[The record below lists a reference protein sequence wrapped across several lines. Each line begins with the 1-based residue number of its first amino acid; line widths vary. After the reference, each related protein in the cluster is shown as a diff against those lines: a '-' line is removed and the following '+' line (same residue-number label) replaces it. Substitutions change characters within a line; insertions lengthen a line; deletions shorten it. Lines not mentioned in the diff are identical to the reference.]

1 MADEEKGTKP
11 EDEGDESLVVDEEP
25 AKKFSMTPII
35 VAMYVGIVLAASFV
49 TERIIV
55 PAASRALAEKGY
67 TRELEKPEPKEE
79 FGEIYVI
86 EDLIVNPAGSG
97 GTRYL
102 ATSVGLQ
109 PANADVL
116 ARIEK
121 RDAQIKDS
129 LLRILGSRTVEDLAD
144 VNSRERIRTEIKVAV
159 EESIVDGEIDAV
171 YFVSFVLQ

>member
-1 MADEEKGTKP
+1 MADEQGKP
-11 EDEGDESLVVDEEP
+11 KDDGEEALLVDDEP
-25 AKKFSMTPII
+25 AKKRSMTPLI

-49 TERIIV
+49 TERMIV
-55 PAASRALAEKGY
+55 PRASKALAEKGY
-67 TRELEKPEPKEE
+67 TREVEEPEPVDE

-109 PANADVL
+109 TADTEVL

-129 LLRILGSRTVEDLAD
+129 LLRILGARTVEDLAD
-144 VNSRERIRTEIKVAV
+144 VKSREQIRAEIKTAV
-159 EESIVDGEIDAV
+159 ESSILEGKLDAV